1 MSYSKPVMLSAGI
14 SNLENANI
22 FLPRSF
28 RRLQCDI
35 YLAFVENAF
44 HRRQQGADEK
54 VYLPVML
61 ELPRDKLR
69 FRFPAGSCSAPYI
82 FSAHR
87 LSAVSN
93 RPPQQ
98 KHTRPEMILHFCNA
112 CQLSVTR
119 FKLEHPVGFLCI
131 YHLTAK
137 LLRTCARSKLN
148 LFA

>member
-54 VYLPVML
+54 VYLPGML
-61 ELPRDKLR
+61 RNGMFQFRQPPADRITLRQVFFQHLICPLAEL
-69 FRFPAGSCSAPYI
+69 FG
-82 FSAHR
+82 
-87 LSAVSN
+87 N
-93 RPPQQ
+93 
-98 KHTRPEMILHFCNA
+98 PEQLHFPPA
-112 CQLSVTR
+112 L
-119 FKLEHPVGFLCI
+119 PVRI
-131 YHLTAK
+131 Y
-137 LLRTCARSKLN
+137 S
-148 LFA
+148 